1 MVIVIGVLN
10 AGGAVSVNMDHARGA
25 GEHFSD
31 VLDSW
36 CLAVEGSL
44 VQEPAQDSDAGPRS
58 EFEYWRA
65 RQATFNGLT
74 EQLKSHECKVVLA
87 GAAASRAR
95 SLKKWRTLDNQIT
108 DAANE
113 AKDNVKYLT
122 ALEKYIEPLYSGN
135 THSII
140 DGLPSLLNN
149 VKMMHT
155 IARYYNTSERMTTLF
170 GKITNQMITNCK
182 QQVMYVDGNKVAL
195 WDQDS
200 ESLLKRLEGALLLN
214 EAYQEHYK
222 ATKQK
227 LEAQPKG
234 KQFDFSENQ
243 IFGKFEL
250 FCKRIQKLIDVFS
263 TVRQFSALGD
273 HNLEGMHEL
282 IGTGGTEGKQISDW
296 LPTLFF
302 L

>member
-1 MVIVIGVLN
+1 M
-10 AGGAVSVNMDHARGA
+10 
-25 GEHFSD
+25 
-31 VLDSW
+31 
-36 CLAVEGSL
+36 
-44 VQEPAQDSDAGPRS
+44 
-58 EFEYWRA
+58 YK
-65 RQATFNGLT
+65 RQ
-74 EQLKSHECKVVLA
+74 
-87 GAAASRAR
+87 
-95 SLKKWRTLDNQIT
+95 
-108 DAANE
+108 
-113 AKDNVKYLT
+113 
-122 ALEKYIEPLYSGN
+122 
-135 THSII
+135 
-140 DGLPSLLNN
+140 LLNN

-282 IGTGGTEGKQISDW
+282 IGTFFSIVDEFRKKPYDLLDYTKNQFDRDYLEFNVSIHGGWRSCSGFWMAPLIECCVGWRMCCLGCTRTFTRW
-296 LPTLFF
+296 RT
-302 L
+302 